1 MALVNCS
8 IDTKSLTVTANQAL
22 SGAASQVLTITPDP
36 GYVVD
41 HNDFTIASPPTGI
54 SSITKAN
61 SGTAYADDNKV
72 LVTCDLDNSFNPGF
86 NSQTFTIDVDG
97 EAKDKLARSFTYAGQ
112 WRQNAA
118 DFTISPVTANNV
130 YQNYSGSSLPGES
143 NLIINQTYSV
153 ADAAANYINGS
164 FGVTFSSGIEDMY
177 EVVKTATAY
186 NSTGPTSV
194 NVKVYYIGQEQNVSG
209 HTINITKAQHSDVPT
224 ATNLI
229 TGFIIDDSVLNVNG
243 ETRTISVY
251 GNPGASCKILAKVTG
266 ATPADDSW
274 YNFTSNTFALST
286 ETYSSNFTIPNT
298 GIYEDAIVFP
308 AITITPTSTYTIQ
321 VIGGTSP
328 TTNTTEGSN
337 DNNNAFSK
345 TILQKSD
352 ITITTTA
359 TGTGLSSVYTNN
371 VLSVNESQL
380 LYDDFGNPFG
390 GLDLSIVVTHSP
402 SKNLYLRRQPVFS
415 DDIAYAVDN
424 SSTIDYTAMND
435 FTNTISGSNGGSVF
449 QIAGLTATGNGTT
462 TITISSSAEGYAA
475 FAAGSSNV
483 ASVLNLDNFINQAP
497 TSNALSINVDYQTA
511 KAITLNA
518 SDPESDTL
526 TYSIVSSP
534 SNGALSGLNTATG
547 AVTYTP
553 NSSYSGSD
561 SFTYKVNDTYED
573 SNTAT
578 VTLTVAGSGGAS
590 VARYEMEFYNSSGV
604 LSGTHYIHA
613 TQVCQSGSLAV
624 TCMDF
629 GTLTNKWVKWRTV
642 AGGCGST
649 EYSRGKIKGAASNGT
664 PTAYVSGDT
673 YYNNMADSASGSNG
687 VTC

>member
-8 IDTKSLTVTANQAL
+8 INTTSLTVTANQAL
-22 SGAASQVLTITPDP
+22 SGAANQVLTITPDP
-36 GYVVD
+36 GYVVAAA
-41 HNDFTIASPPTGI
+41 DFTNNSGSVTGI
-54 SSITKAN
+54 TSITLTN
-61 SGTAYADDNKV
+61 SSTAYADDNTV

-86 NSQTFTIDVDG
+86 NSQTFVIDIDG
-97 EAKDKLARSFTYAGQ
+97 KAKDKQARSFTYAGQ
-112 WRQNAA
+112 WRQNAS
-118 DFTISPVTANNV
+118 DFTRSPVTANNI

-153 ADAAANYINGS
+153 NATANYIS
-164 FGVTFSSGIEDMY
+164 SDFGVTFSSGIEDMY
-177 EVVKTATAY
+177 EVVRTSTAY
-186 NSTGPTSV
+186 NSAGPTSK
-194 NVKVYYIGQEQNVSG
+194 NIKVYYIGQEQNVSG
-209 HTINITKAQHSDVPT
+209 HTINITKATVGDVPT

-251 GNPGASCKILAKVTG
+251 GNPGASCKILAKLAG
-266 ATPADDSW
+266 ATSADDSW
-274 YNFTSNTFALST
+274 YNFTSDAFALST
-286 ETYSSNFTIPNT
+286 ETYSSNFTIPST
-298 GIYEDAIVFP
+298 GIYEDAIIFP
-308 AITITPTSTYTIQ
+308 EISITPTSTYTIQ

-328 TTNTTEGSN
+328 TTNTTEGAN

-371 VLSVNESQL
+371 VLSVNEGQL

-390 GLDLSIVVTHSP
+390 GLDLSIAVTHSP

-415 DDIAYAVDN
+415 DDIAYAVNN

-435 FTNTISGSNGGSVF
+435 FTNTISGSNGGSIF

-462 TITISSSAEGYAA
+462 TITVSSSAEGYAA

-518 SDPESDTL
+518 SDPEGDTL
-526 TYSIVSSP
+526 TYSIVSLP
-534 SNGALSGLNTATG
+534 SNGGLSGLNTATG

-613 TQVCQSGSLAV
+613 TQTCQGGSLAA

-629 GTLTNKWVKWRTV
+629 GSLTNKWVRWRTV
-642 AGGCGST
+642 AGGCSST
-649 EYSRGKIKGAASNGT
+649 EYGRGKIKGAVSSGT
-664 PTAYVSGDT
+664 PTAYVSDDT
-673 YYNNMADSASGSNG
+673 YYNSMADSASGSNG
-687 VTC
+687 TTC